1 MSAQA
6 LRNVAIIAAVALV
19 VAFVPGGSGAAQVIL
34 GVLSLAFLGVMGLL
48 GYRLYI
54 ENKFTLW
61 GMSTQHRALLYGGI
75 AFATAT
81 LIATSRLWQ
90 SGLGT
95 ILWFIFLGGS
105 AMAVWHAW
113 TESRRYGV

>member
-1 MSAQA
+1 MQTA
-6 LRNVAIIAAVALV
+6 RNVAIIAVVAVA
-19 VAFVPGGSGAAQVIL
+19 VAFLPAGGTTAMVVLGAI
-34 GVLSLAFLGVMGLL
+34 SLAFMAEIVML

-54 ENKFTLW
+54 ENRFTLW
-61 GMSTQHRALLYGGI
+61 GMSTQHRGLLYGGV
-75 AFATAT
+75 AGATAT
-81 LIATSRLWQ
+81 LIATSRLWA

-95 ILWFIFLGGS
+95 ILWFILLAGS